1 MSKWASGKEQKSK
14 SSHQAG
20 RSKGFRQEEDEVQMP
35 GAKGAGQIGRL
46 DNEESAMVHEASHS
60 STTQDDGSEPARQS
74 DI

>member
-1 MSKWASGKEQKSK
+1 MSKWAGKKEQKSK
-14 SSHQAG
+14 STHQAG
-20 RSKGFRQEEDEVQMP
+20 RSKGFNQAEDEVQMP

-60 STTQDDGSEPARQS
+60 STTQEDGSEPSRES